1 VSNMTA
7 FAKAFGC
14 KAGDAMV
21 RERGEVAE
29 IW

>member
-1 VSNMTA
+1 MQLPA
-7 FAKAFGC
+7 FGSAFGC

-21 RERGEVAE
+21 RDGDKQVV